1 MNINRYLKKI
11 ALVLLVLVI
20 ASCSNQEAKL
30 NSIADLEGS
39 HIAILDKAV
48 SYKDFKKQLPGSYA
62 KELKSSS
69 EFLLTLSTG
78 KCDAGIIEKQ
88 KGLSILKKR
97 DDFVSLPYAETDSTL
112 LIVHKNILAGHEET
126 MLVKNSFERFI
137 DRIDNSLISHGY
149 WQLILKGFATTIS
162 IFILAIIQ
170 AFILAIL
177 LMWMNGHKYLKYISR
192 PLSFF
197 IKTIHDVPSIVL
209 IFFFYYF
216 VFASV
221 NISATFVCSIA
232 LGVYT
237 SSSLMKIFK
246 VYLQQIDKTQHYA
259 AQMLGLKGWKKYR
272 YVLLPQAIKPMHG
285 FIGSEAKRLLRATS
299 YVGYISE
306 LDLVKVTEVI
316 RNQTYEI
323 LIPLLL
329 VSIIFLALSH
339 IIVESLSVICNKAF
353 KND

>member
-1 MNINRYLKKI
+1 MNISKYLKGI
-11 ALVLLVLVI
+11 ALAILLLVI
-20 ASCSNQEAKL
+20 ASCSKPDTKL
-30 NSIADLEGS
+30 GSIADLEGS
-39 HIAILDKAV
+39 RIAILDKAV
-48 SYKDFKKQLPGSYA
+48 SYKDFKKLLPGSYA
-62 KELKSSS
+62 KDLKSSS

-88 KGLSILKKR
+88 KGASILKKR
-97 DDFVSLPYAETDSTL
+97 DDFASLPYAETDSTL
-112 LIVHKNILAGHEET
+112 LIVHKSLLAGHDGT
-126 MLVKNSFERFI
+126 IPRKNRFGHLI

-149 WQLILKGFATTIS
+149 WQLITKGFATTIS
-162 IFILAIIQ
+162 IFFLAIIQ
-170 AFILAIL
+170 AFILAIVL
-177 LMWMNGHKYLKYISR
+177 IWMNGHKYLKYISK

-221 NISATFVCSIA
+221 NISATIVCSIA

-246 VYLQQIDKTQHYA
+246 VYLEQIDKTQHYA
-259 AQMLGLKGWKKYR
+259 AQMLGLNGWKKYR
-272 YVLLPQAIKPMHG
+272 YVLLPQAIKPMQS
-285 FIGSEAKRLLRATS
+285 FLGSEAKRLLRATS

>member
-1 MNINRYLKKI
+1 MNIYKYLKNI
-11 ALVLLVLVI
+11 AFALLALVI
-20 ASCSNQEAKL
+20 ASCGNPDTKL
-30 NSIADLEGS
+30 HSKADLEGS
-39 HIAILDKAV
+39 HVAVLEKAV
-48 SYKDFKKQLPGSYA
+48 SDKDFKKQLPGSHA
-62 KELKSSS
+62 KHLKSSS

-78 KCDAGIIEKQ
+78 KCDAGIVEKQ

-97 DDFVSLPYAETDSTL
+97 SDYAALPYGETDSTL
-112 LIVHKNILAGHEET
+112 LIAHKSILAVQGET
-126 MLVKNSFERFI
+126 AHDGNAFSRLI
-137 DRIDNSLISHGY
+137 DRLDESLVSHGY
-149 WQLILKGFATTIS
+149 WRLILQGFSTTIS
-162 IFILAIIQ
+162 IFLLAIIQ

-177 LMWMNGHKYLKYISR
+177 LIWMNGHKYIKYISK
-192 PLSFF
+192 PLSYF

-216 VFASV
+216 VFAST
-221 NISATFVCSIA
+221 NISATVVCSIA

-246 VYLQQIDKTQHYA
+246 VYLGQIDKTQHFA
-259 AQMLGLKGWKKYR
+259 AQMLGLNGWKKYR
-272 YVLLPQAIKPMHG
+272 YVILPQAIKPMQG
-285 FIGSEAKRLLRATS
+285 FLGSEAKRLLRATS

-329 VSIIFLALSH
+329 VSIIFLVLSH
-339 IIVESLSVICNKAF
+339 IIVETLSVICNKAF